1 MGLIRTM
8 GGFCY
13 VECDTR
19 NCNKKMEHVDEKLLR
34 QLAGLCG
41 WENRGTEWTCPTCA
55 KIPSKAK
62 TASEGRADQFQ
73 EMSIC

>member
-19 NCNKKMEHVDEKLLR
+19 NCTKKMEHVDEKVLR
-34 QLAGLCG
+34 ELAALCE
-41 WENRGTEWTCPTCA
+41 WENRGNEWTCPNCA
-55 KIPSKAK
+55 KIPSKGPGK
-62 TASEGRADQFQ
+62 TSKSRQKTQ
-73 EMSIC
+73 ISSKR

>member
-19 NCNKKMEHVDEKLLR
+19 NCTKKMEHVDEKLLR

-41 WENRGTEWTCPTCA
+41 WENRGNEWTCPNCA
-55 KIPSKAK
+55 KIPSKGPGKASKSKQK
-62 TASEGRADQFQ
+62 TQISSKR
-73 EMSIC
+73 

>member
-19 NCNKKMEHVDEKLLR
+19 NCSKKMEHVDERLLR
-34 QLAGLCG
+34 ELARLCG
-41 WENRGTEWTCPTCA
+41 WKGRGNEWICPKCTE
-55 KIPSKAK
+55 IPSKGAGK
-62 TASEGRADQFQ
+62 TSRSRQKTQ
-73 EMSIC
+73 ISLQK

>member
-19 NCNKKMEHVDEKLLR
+19 NCNKKMEHVDERLLR
-34 QLAGLCG
+34 ELAGLCG
-41 WENRGTEWTCPTCA
+41 WESRGNEWICPECVKKEESSRRSGRPT
-55 KIPSKAK
+55 KSKK
-62 TASEGRADQFQ
+62 KNVVQL
-73 EMSIC
+73 

>member
-19 NCNKKMEHVDEKLLR
+19 NCTKKMEHVDEKLLR
-34 QLAGLCG
+34 ELAGLCG
-41 WENRGTEWTCPTCA
+41 WEMRGNEWICQNCVE
-55 KIPSKAK
+55 IPSEGPGPASRSRQK
-62 TASEGRADQFQ
+62 TQSSSKR
-73 EMSIC
+73 

>member
-19 NCNKKMEHVDEKLLR
+19 NCTKKMEHIDERLLL

-41 WENRGTEWTCPTCA
+41 WEGRGDQWICPECVNKEKSRRRSGRPT
-55 KIPSKAK
+55 KSKKK
-62 TASEGRADQFQ
+62 TVIQL
-73 EMSIC
+73 

>member
-19 NCNKKMEHVDEKLLR
+19 NCNKKMEHVDERVLL
-34 QLAGLCG
+34 QLAELCG
-41 WENRGTEWTCPTCA
+41 WENRGNEWICPNCA
-55 KIPSKAK
+55 KIPSKGPGRTLESKQK
-62 TASEGRADQFQ
+62 TQISSKR
-73 EMSIC
+73 

>member
-8 GGFCY
+8 GKFCH

-19 NCNKKMEHVDEKLLR
+19 NCNKKMEHIDERVLQ

-41 WENRGTEWTCPTCA
+41 WERRRKQWICPECVNKEKSQRRSGRPT
-55 KIPSKAK
+55 KSKKK
-62 TASEGRADQFQ
+62 TVIQL
-73 EMSIC
+73 